1 MKKTIWAIILLIS
14 TLCFSVSCSKDDD
27 EKEVE
32 SIVGIWSEDD
42 SEGTTIMFT
51 PYNSFEWKVVEEDY
65 KVTVGGEYAYDSST
79 KKIIMKEEY
88 ALFDNTYS
96 VSTYTINV
104 IKLTNKHL
112 VIVNDEGERISY
124 SLQSKLYQ

>member
-27 EKEVE
+27 EKEIE

-79 KKIIMKEEY
+79 KRIIMKEEY
-88 ALFDNTYS
+88 ALYDNTYS
-96 VSTYTINV
+96 VSSYTINV

-112 VIVNDEGERISY
+112 VIVNGEGERISY
-124 SLQSKLYQ
+124 SLQSKL

>member
-42 SEGTTIMFT
+42 SEGKTIMFT
-51 PYNSFEWKVVEEDY
+51 PYKSYECKVVEEDY

-79 KKIIMKEEY
+79 KRIIMKEEY
-88 ALFDNTYS
+88 ALYDNTYS
-96 VSTYTINV
+96 VSSYTINV

-112 VIVNDEGERISY
+112 VIVNGEGERISY
-124 SLQSKLYQ
+124 SLQSKLY

>member
-79 KKIIMKEEY
+79 KRIIMKEEY
-88 ALFDNTYS
+88 ALYDNTYS
-96 VSTYTINV
+96 VSSYTINV

-112 VIVNDEGERISY
+112 VIVNGEGERISY
-124 SLQSKLYQ
+124 SLQSKLY

>member
-42 SEGTTIMFT
+42 SEGTTIKFT

-79 KKIIMKEEY
+79 KRIIMKEEY
-88 ALFDNTYS
+88 ALYDNTYS
-96 VSTYTINV
+96 VSSYTINV

-112 VIVNDEGERISY
+112 VIVNGEGERISY
-124 SLQSKLYQ
+124 SLQSKLY

>member
-42 SEGTTIMFT
+42 SEETTIMFT

-79 KKIIMKEEY
+79 KRIIMKEEY
-88 ALFDNTYS
+88 ALYDNTYS
-96 VSTYTINV
+96 VSSYTINV
-104 IKLTNKHL
+104 IKQTNKHL
-112 VIVNDEGERISY
+112 VIVNGEGERISY
-124 SLQSKLYQ
+124 SLQSKLY

>member
-79 KKIIMKEEY
+79 KRIIMKEE
-88 ALFDNTYS
+88 
-96 VSTYTINV
+96 
-104 IKLTNKHL
+104 
-112 VIVNDEGERISY
+112 
-124 SLQSKLYQ
+124 

>member
-27 EKEVE
+27 GKEVE

-79 KKIIMKEEY
+79 KRIIMKEEY
-88 ALFDNTYS
+88 ALYDNTYS
-96 VSTYTINV
+96 VSSYTINV

-112 VIVNDEGERISY
+112 VIVNGEGERISY
-124 SLQSKLYQ
+124 SLQSKLY